1 MTAGQV
7 SLGRLWALMLTV
19 FVDMVGF
26 LIVVPLLPF
35 YADRLGASAFL
46 VGLMI
51 SAFALA
57 QLVTSP
63 TWGRLSDHHGRRP
76 VIQVGIVIS
85 ALAHTLFAFASSDWA
100 LERYGARELLA
111 LLFLSR
117 LIQGAGGATTGVV
130 QAYVGDAIVP
140 EERAKAL
147 GWISAATSAGVM
159 IGPAVGSLAALA
171 GPAVPGLVAASLCAL
186 NLAFARRFL
195 PESASDE
202 ARSEA
207 ASRPRGGLRRRL
219 LEISTH
225 PRLPVPRLI
234 WIYAAGMMAF
244 MAMNAMLALY
254 LQARFGFTE
263 KSIGY
268 LYTYIG
274 TISLVMRSLLLG
286 PAIRWLGEIGAL
298 RLGLLSL
305 CAGFALQPIAP
316 SVAAF
321 VAVLVL
327 VPVGT
332 ALLFPATSSLVSQF
346 SARSELGATMG
357 VQQAYGGV
365 ARLVGPI
372 WAGAAFSLLGPGSP
386 FWISGAI
393 VAATLVFS
401 LGLEPPGVVRAVAE
415 GESSQPAG

>member
-1 MTAGQV
+1 
-7 SLGRLWALMLTV
+7 MLTV

-57 QLVTSP
+57 QLVTAP

-76 VIQVGIVIS
+76 VIQIGIVIS
-85 ALAHTLFAFASSDWA
+85 AAAHALFAFASSDWA
-100 LERYGARELLA
+100 LERNSSAGLLA

-117 LIQGAGGATTGVV
+117 LVQGAGGATTGVV

-171 GPAVPGLVAASLCAL
+171 GPAVPGLVAASLCVL

-207 ASRPRGGLRRRL
+207 ASRPRGGLRGRL

-225 PRLPVPRLI
+225 PLAPVPRLV

-244 MAMNAMLALY
+244 MAMNSMLALY
-254 LQARFGFTE
+254 LQARFAFTE
-263 KSIGY
+263 KTIGY

-274 TISLVMRSLLLG
+274 TVSLLMRSLLLG
-286 PAIRWLGEIGAL
+286 PAIRRLGEIGAL
-298 RLGLLSL
+298 RMGLLAL
-305 CAGFALQPIAP
+305 LAGFAMQPLAP
-316 SVAAF
+316 TVGGF
-321 VAVLVL
+321 VLVVAL
-327 VPVGT
+327 LPVGT
-332 ALLFPATSSLVSQF
+332 ALLFPATSSLVSQY
-346 SARSELGATMG
+346 SSRSELGATMG
-357 VQQAYGGV
+357 VQQAYGGI
-365 ARLVGPI
+365 ARLIGPI
-372 WAGAAFSLLGPGSP
+372 WAGAAFTSLGPGFP
-386 FWISGAI
+386 FWISAAI
-393 VAATLVFS
+393 AALTLVFS
-401 LGLEPPGVVRAVAE
+401 LGVERPAAAKPDSEEEV
-415 GESSQPAG
+415 SQPAV